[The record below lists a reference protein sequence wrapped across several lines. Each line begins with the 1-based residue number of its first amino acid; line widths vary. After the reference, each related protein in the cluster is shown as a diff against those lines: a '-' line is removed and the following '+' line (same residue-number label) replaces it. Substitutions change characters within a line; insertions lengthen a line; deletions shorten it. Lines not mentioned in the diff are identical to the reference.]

1 MFTSIIDTSSGSISM
16 ESALICM
23 AAALILGVIVAVVY
37 MLQGKYTKNF
47 VITLALL
54 PALVQIVILM
64 VNGNLGTSVAVLGT
78 FGLIRFR
85 SVPGTSKEI
94 TSIFF
99 AMAIGLA
106 CGMGQVY
113 FAVMF
118 TLLIAVVLFLLSKSG
133 FGERKEIDKN
143 LKITI
148 PEDLDYTGI
157 FDDIF
162 DNYTKKV
169 QLNKVKTIN
178 LGSMYELDYQIE
190 LKDPEMEKEMLDA
203 IRCRNGN
210 LTIVCGRVS
219 DMGPEL

>member
-1 MFTSIIDTSSGSISM
+1 MFTSIIDTSGGSISV
-16 ESALICM
+16 ESAIICM
-23 AAALILGVIVAVVY
+23 AVALVLGIIVAVVY
-37 MLQGKYTKNF
+37 MMQGKYTKNF

-54 PALVQIVILM
+54 PVLVQIVILM

-106 CGMGQVY
+106 CGMGEVI
-113 FAVMF
+113 FAALF
-118 TLLIAVVLFLLSKSG
+118 TISIAVILLMLSKSS
-133 FGERKEIDKN
+133 FGERKEIDKD

-157 FDDIF
+157 FDD
-162 DNYTKKV
+162 V
-169 QLNKVKTIN
+169 L
-178 LGSMYELDYQIE
+178 
-190 LKDPEMEKEMLDA
+190 
-203 IRCRNGN
+203 RNIPSGH
-210 LTIVCGRVS
+210 S
-219 DMGPEL
+219 

>member
-1 MFTSIIDTSSGSISM
+1 MFTSIIDTSGGSISV

-23 AAALILGVIVAVVY
+23 AAALILGIIVAVVY
-37 MLQGKYTKNF
+37 MMQGKYTKNF

-54 PALVQIVILM
+54 PILVQIVILM

-106 CGMGQVY
+106 CGMGEVI
-113 FAVMF
+113 FAVLF
-118 TLLIAVVLFLLSKSG
+118 TISIAVILLLLSKSS
-133 FGERKEIDKN
+133 FGERKEIDKD

-157 FDDIF
+157 FDDVF
-162 DNYTKKV
+162 AEYTKRA

-190 LKDPEMEKEMLDA
+190 LKDPAREKEMIDT

-210 LTIVCGRVS
+210 LAIVCGRIAEA
-219 DMGPEL
+219 GPEL